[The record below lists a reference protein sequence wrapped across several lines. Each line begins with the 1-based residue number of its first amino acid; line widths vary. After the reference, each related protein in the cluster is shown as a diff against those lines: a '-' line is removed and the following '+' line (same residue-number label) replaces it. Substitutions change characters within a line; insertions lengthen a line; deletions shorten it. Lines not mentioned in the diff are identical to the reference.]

1 MTTRA
6 HMQTEKLFDVPQRA
20 IIKPIVRTVSM
31 TRVEVFVP
39 AELLELPE
47 DLVAVFERRLVDLDA
62 QCETVSVYGLDLSR
76 ALTDKEEEALIDAA
90 FHHGVFY
97 RILTR

>member
-6 HMQTEKLFDVPQRA
+6 RMQTNPLFDVPQRA

-47 DLVAVFERRLVDLDA
+47 DLVAAFERRFTDMDA

-76 ALTDKEEEALIDAA
+76 GLTDKEEAALNDAM